1 MTDGL
6 IYCYR
11 GSWCAEGLNTT
22 WECDWRVIGE
32 RGSVA
37 WDGADSF
44 CAEVVAKAGGFRSEM
59 REIEV
64 PAAPEPSKEGG
75 HAGQIADF
83 VRCIRSGE
91 TPETVC
97 TDNVK
102 SVAMVFAAIESS
114 RSGRTVQVR
123 YR

>member
-1 MTDGL
+1 MTNGL
-6 IYCYR
+6 VYTYR

-22 WECDWRVIGE
+22 WECDWRLIGQS
-32 RGSVA
+32 GSIS
-37 WDGADSF
+37 WDGAEGF
-44 CAEVVAKAGGFRSEM
+44 RAEVVASTGGFRSEL
-59 REIEV
+59 RAVEV
-64 PAAPEPSKEGG
+64 PQASEPGKDGG
-75 HAGQIADF
+75 HGGQIADF
-83 VRCIRSGE
+83 LRCIRSGE

-114 RSGRTVQVR
+114 TTGRTVKVR